1 MLTIS
6 AFTFGGGFVIISLM
20 KKKFVEDLKWLT
32 EDEVL
37 DLAAIA
43 QSAPGALAV
52 NASII
57 FGYRIK
63 KLPGALISV
72 LGTIIPPVVIIS
84 VISVFYEQFRENKII
99 ALALQVMRAGVA
111 AVIFDVVITLLQN
124 LFHAR
129 QPILIVLAVAA
140 FIASFIFGVSAIVII
155 LICAAI
161 GLLMTLL
168 HKKGGLAS

>member
-1 MLTIS
+1 MRFLI
-6 AFTFGGGFVIISLM
+6 
-20 KKKFVEDLKWLT
+20 WL
-32 EDEVL
+32 
-37 DLAAIA
+37 
-43 QSAPGALAV
+43 QSHSQLGSLAV

-129 QPILIVLAVAA
+129 QPILIVLAGAA